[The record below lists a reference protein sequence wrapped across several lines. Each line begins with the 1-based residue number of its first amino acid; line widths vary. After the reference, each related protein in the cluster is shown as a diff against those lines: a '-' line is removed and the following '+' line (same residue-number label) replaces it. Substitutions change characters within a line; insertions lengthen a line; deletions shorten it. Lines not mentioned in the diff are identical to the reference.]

1 MDNSEKN
8 WLSRHL
14 KLIIIIVVV
23 LVLAV
28 LAFFALRGKT
38 TVTGAYPASIKTGSI
53 VCEKSGVDYPYT
65 GNIVETSSGKKT
77 DSSETETSFQ
87 EDESETMKETTAT
100 NSSNNIRVIGTFNES
115 KHIEKISLDY
125 TAYFSDKSAS
135 IAGEA
140 HLHANFGKRLAAEGL
155 EYSEFSN
162 HFDIFDKK
170 VILSL
175 YANIDD
181 ITEKNYKYLLLDS
194 YPKARGVK
202 YQLGAFEDNF
212 KQKGYKCV
220 STGDK

>member
-38 TVTGAYPASIKTGSI
+38 TVTGAYPASVKTGSI
-53 VCEKSGVDYPYT
+53 VCEKTGVEYPYT
-65 GNIVETSSGKKT
+65 TKITDTSSD
-77 DSSETETSFQ
+77 DSSDTSKN
-87 EDESETMKETTAT
+87 DS
-100 NSSNNIRVIGTFNES
+100 NSSNNGTEVIKEKASSNPSNSIRVIGTFNES
-115 KHIEKISLDY
+115 KHMEKISLDY
-125 TAYFSDKSAS
+125 TAYYSDNSAA

-140 HLHANFGKRLAAEGL
+140 HIHGNFGKRLAADGL
-155 EYSEFSN
+155 DYSEFNN
-162 HFDIFDKK
+162 HFDIVDKK
-170 VILSL
+170 VVLSL
-175 YANIDD
+175 YTTMDD
-181 ITEKNYKYLLLDS
+181 VTEKNYKYLLLDS
-194 YPKARGVK
+194 YPKAHGVK
-202 YQLGAFEDNF
+202 YQLSAFEDNF